1 MDNNTTTLIKN
12 SIKFSLNKGS
22 NPFISIL
29 DSLRSY
35 YDNPVNN
42 ILEFKR
48 KTTKNKGDIFED
60 YCVLYLTAKYP
71 NWKVYKLADI
81 PQDLLNKFNLK
92 RFDIGID
99 LIAINSFTTTDKTI
113 KIKKD
118 GILVDK
124 LIKGKTFTFNYAI
137 QCKYRKPNQKKEF
150 SGLTWKSLS
159 TFYATCSRTGGENGW
174 NKHIVMTT
182 ADYVRR
188 FGRKNAKDLTIA
200 KNTFMNTPRNVY
212 DKIIGDT
219 GHIIE
224 NDIPRESPLVIDKF
238 LKTSERLD
246 ENPKAK
252 INQRDLRKNFLDKVV
267 SYKL

>member
-1 MDNNTTTLIKN
+1 MDTNTTTIIKN
-12 SIKFSLNKGS
+12 SIKFSLNKGT

-29 DSLRSY
+29 DTLRSY
-35 YDNPVNN
+35 YDKPVNN

-71 NWKVYKLADI
+71 NYKVYKLADI
-81 PQDLLNKFNLK
+81 PIDLLKKFNLK
-92 RFDIGID
+92 SFDTGID

-113 KIKKD
+113 QIKKD

-124 LIKGKTFTFNYAI
+124 FIKGKTFTFNYAI
-137 QCKYRKPNQKKEF
+137 QCKYRKPNQRKEY

-159 TFYATCSRTGGENGW
+159 TFYATCSRTGGEKGW

-188 FGRKNAKDLTIA
+188 FGRKNAKDWTIA
-200 KNTFMNTPRNVY
+200 KNTFMNTSREVY
-212 DKIIGDT
+212 DKIIGDI
-219 GHIIE
+219 GYKL
-224 NDIPRESPLVIDKF
+224 NDEVVKNEIV
-238 LKTSERLD
+238 
-246 ENPKAK
+246 
-252 INQRDLRKNFLDKVV
+252 NQRDLRKKFLDNLK
-267 SYKL
+267 